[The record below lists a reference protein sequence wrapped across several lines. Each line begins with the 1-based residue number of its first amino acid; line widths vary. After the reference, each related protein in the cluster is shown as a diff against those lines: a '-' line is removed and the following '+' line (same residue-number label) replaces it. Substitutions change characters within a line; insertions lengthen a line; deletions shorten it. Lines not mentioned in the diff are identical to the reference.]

1 MTITSIFLSYRPRHA
16 PFVSWHTFGSY
27 KYYACQYL
35 DMAFDTADDRMCDYE
50 ALERDYYDTEYLKP
64 KYLDNYWEIFTKENA
79 TNEAIKAVID
89 SGNAFILKNFTN
101 PGLKAL
107 GGPAGLQYMAD
118 NAPNKTYGVRNT
130 NWLSDVIDVPLN
142 EAISAIKD
150 NKESWLLF
158 FDNGL
163 MFDISR
169 ISEMVH
175 KFALLLLDQFPSMY
189 SVGLRSDMTK
199 YVTATFV
206 YYGRWWKTPL
216 HQARAAG
223 FFIQLSNTKLWTVV
237 PHQYQMWMRTMLAME
252 PQVRMSEYLC
262 INRSIHVPIFEM
274 LVEPGDLLYLPPY
287 WLHQVV
293 SLEDTP
299 GVMIG
304 LRPLSTTLPNMFAN
318 TFLPFFYGREDVL
331 HNQLFWFANLR
342 ALGGILFGAAD
353 PRLFTT
359 VIQNPNEIL
368 KMSYLFGAERQEL
381 IKAAYSDPIDEKCLM
396 RQEEDP
402 SYWGYS
408 VIQRDEWGHP
418 IAPEA
423 CEA

>member
-1 MTITSIFLSYRPRHA
+1 
-16 PFVSWHTFGSY
+16 
-27 KYYACQYL
+27 
-35 DMAFDTADDRMCDYE
+35 
-50 ALERDYYDTEYLKP
+50 
-64 KYLDNYWEIFTKENA
+64 
-79 TNEAIKAVID
+79 
-89 SGNAFILKNFTN
+89 
-101 PGLKAL
+101 
-107 GGPAGLQYMAD
+107 
-118 NAPNKTYGVRNT
+118 
-130 NWLSDVIDVPLN
+130 
-142 EAISAIKD
+142 
-150 NKESWLLF
+150 
-158 FDNGL
+158 
-163 MFDISR
+163 
-169 ISEMVH
+169 
-175 KFALLLLDQFPSMY
+175 
-189 SVGLRSDMTK
+189 
-199 YVTATFV
+199 
-206 YYGRWWKTPL
+206 
-216 HQARAAG
+216 
-223 FFIQLSNTKLWTVV
+223 
-237 PHQYQMWMRTMLAME
+237 MWMRTMLAME

-342 ALGGILFGAAD
+342 ALAGILMGAAD

-368 KMSYLFGAERQEL
+368 KMSYAFGSARQEL

-408 VIQRDEWGHP
+408 VIQRDEYGHP
-418 IAPEA
+418 IQPEA